1 MESVYWGNIIESF
14 HGKLLKYI
22 PRGPIT
28 AKSFIISMANIIKDS
43 TLIKSNIKRH
53 DYKTKTLISLADK
66 YNNSSID
73 FKWYSYKEFYDLEK
87 SIYKAFN
94 ENLEE
99 NEIEIELENI
109 NNIDEDINP
118 NNLSTNDEIDNQ
130 NDNDSI
136 NISENEILDED
147 DNDDEVNNREEESR
161 W

>member
-1 MESVYWGNIIESF
+1 M
-14 HGKLLKYI
+14 
-22 PRGPIT
+22 
-28 AKSFIISMANIIKDS
+28 
-43 TLIKSNIKRH
+43 
-53 DYKTKTLISLADK
+53 ISLADK
-66 YNNSSID
+66 YNNSSIY

-118 NNLSTNDEIDNQ
+118 NNLSKNDDIDNQ

-147 DNDDEVNNREEESR
+147 DNMMK
-161 W
+161 